1 MKILGIIPA
10 RYESTRFPGKPLVDI
25 AGKSMIQRVYDQACK
40 AHLVSKIIVATD
52 DERIFKHVESFGGVV
67 MMTDK
72 NHLNGT
78 TRCNQVLDLISKSGE
93 QFDVVINIQGDEPMI
108 NPQQIDK
115 VAKLFNDEK
124 TQISTLAKKITFAE
138 DLCNDNIVKVVFDDN
153 KSALYF
159 SRQAIPYERNH
170 KKDNW
175 LDHNEYYKHVGI
187 YGYRSNILDKIV
199 ALPQGKLEFAESLEQ
214 LRWLE
219 NGIRITIDITDFESI
234 AIDTPD
240 DLLKLTTK
248 L

>member
-40 AHLVSKIIVATD
+40 AHLVSQVIVATD
-52 DERIFKHVESFGGVV
+52 DERIFKHVEDFGGVV
-67 MMTDK
+67 MMTDT

-78 TRCNQVLDLISKSGE
+78 TRCNEVLDIISKSGK

-108 NPQQIDK
+108 DPKQIDK
-115 VAKLFNDEK
+115 VAKLFNYEG
-124 TQISTLAKKITFAE
+124 TQISTLAKRIETAE
-138 DLCNDNIVKVVFDDN
+138 DLYNDNIVKVVFTND

-159 SRQAIPYERNH
+159 SRQPIPHERNH

-175 LDHNEYYKHVGI
+175 IDHNEYYKHIGI
-187 YGYRSNILDKIV
+187 YGYRSNILSKIV
-199 ALPQGKLEFAESLEQ
+199 TLPQGKLELAEGLEQ

-219 NGIRITIDITDFESI
+219 NGIRITVDVTDFESI
-234 AIDTPD
+234 AIDAPE
-240 DLLKLTTK
+240 DLLKLVPK
-248 L
+248 S